1 MNTAA
6 SVLLVNK
13 PLRRQSGL
21 TLLEIMVTMV
31 ILSLGLLGL
40 AALQMTGL
48 KNNRNAYYN
57 SMAAQIV
64 LNVAEQLR
72 GDATNAATGNTYDN
86 LAMISADTEKCKPE
100 VESFTTRMQCL
111 ATSLPSGQVW
121 IHPVAGSNPKTFYV
135 AVRWADVQL
144 NGGMGWAA
152 NTASNPAKDACG
164 DPVADTSCYYS
175 VVRP

>member
-1 MNTAA
+1 MSVAA
-6 SVLLVNK
+6 PNSCID
-13 PLRRQSGL
+13 LRLPRQAGL
-21 TLLEIMVTMV
+21 TLLEILVTMV

-57 SMAAQIV
+57 SVAAQIV

-72 GDATNAATGNTYDN
+72 GDASNAATGSTYDN
-86 LAMISADTEKCKPE
+86 LAMISADSAQCKPD
-100 VESFTTRMQCL
+100 VETFTTRMQCL
-111 ATSLPSGQVW
+111 AAALPSGQVW
-121 IHPVAGSNPKTFYV
+121 IHPVTGSNPKTFYV

-144 NGGMGWAA
+144 NGGKGWAA

-164 DPVADTSCYYS
+164 EPVADTGCYYS
-175 VVRP
+175 MVRP

>member
-1 MNTAA
+1 M
-6 SVLLVNK
+6 SVVAPNSFISRQM
-13 PLRRQSGL
+13 PRQSGL

-64 LNVAEQLR
+64 LNVAEHLR
-72 GDATNAATGNTYDN
+72 GDATNAATGSVYDN
-86 LAMISADTEKCKPE
+86 LAKISADSTQCKPE
-100 VESFTTRMQCL
+100 VETFTTRMQCL
-111 ATSLPSGQVW
+111 TASLPGGQVW
-121 IHPVAGSNPKTFYV
+121 VHPVTGSNPKTFYV
-135 AVRWADVQL
+135 AVRWTDIQL

-152 NTASNPAKDACG
+152 NSASNPAKDACG